1 MILPPNTPE
10 KKRIEYELEY
20 YSKSFNFIAGIDE
33 VGRGPLAGP
42 LVIASVVFKKENVLA
57 FAKNKDYPKAFI
69 EIRDSKRISEK
80 KRERLAEFI
89 KDNALDYSIQ
99 IIENTILDE
108 MGISKSTQMGFHNS
122 LKALGTNW
130 DFALTDNF
138 QIKAIP
144 QYKQLNLVKGDDRSI
159 SIGAASI
166 IAKVHRD
173 NVMKAMALKYPEYG
187 FERHKGYGTKAHMEA
202 LKKMGPCEIH
212 RRSFEPIKSILT
224 AI

>member
-1 MILPPNTPE
+1 MGKNPNIPDTS
-10 KKRIEYELEY
+10 RIKYELEY
-20 YSKSFNFIAGIDE
+20 FEKGFAYIAGIDE

-42 LVIASVVFKKENVLA
+42 LVIASVVFKKEDILA
-57 FAKNKDYPKAFI
+57 YASNKDFPEAFT
-69 EIRDSKRISEK
+69 EIRDSKKISEK

-89 KDNALDYSIQ
+89 KDTALEYSIQ
-99 IIENTILDE
+99 IIENTNLDE
-108 MGISKSTQMGFHNS
+108 MGISKATQMGFHNS

-138 QIKAIP
+138 QINAIP

-173 NVMKAMALKYPEYG
+173 NIMKAMALKYPEYG

-202 LKKMGPCEIH
+202 LKRLGPCEIH
-212 RRSFEPIKSILT
+212 RRCFEPIKSMVSKF
-224 AI
+224 